1 MAKWARLY
9 ALLLAAAAVLLAI
22 WLPQGGRIETDFA
35 ALLPADAGI
44 DELWRAA
51 DQANERALNGQIL
64 LLVGA
69 SDAEQAIAAAENTAR
84 QWRQSGLFAA
94 VDSRINPDLD
104 ALRAQIRALGVN
116 ALGLAML
123 LLAAFLVPVVLLAS
137 WGEVPA
143 DRAILAP
150 PPGRGSRRRH
160 RGESHLIPVLR

>member
-69 SDAEQAIAAAENTAR
+69 SDAEQAIAAAEK
-84 QWRQSGLFAA
+84 
-94 VDSRINPDLD
+94 
-104 ALRAQIRALGVN
+104 
-116 ALGLAML
+116 L
-123 LLAAFLVPVVLLAS
+123 LLAVVALVYRDVLVVDLPS
-137 WGEVPA
+137 VFK
-143 DRAILAP
+143 
-150 PPGRGSRRRH
+150 H
-160 RGESHLIPVLR
+160 F